1 MELSIIASN
10 ITSLTNDV
18 WPQNIFP
25 NITGEAKTF
34 PTNSP
39 VSSGSIAIKDSI
51 YLNRIA
57 LANGYGET
65 SITLAFNAANS
76 SSIYNSSTVQPKA
89 LTCIYL
95 IKI

>member
-1 MELSIIASN
+1 MAIN
-10 ITSLTNDV
+10 
-18 WPQNIFP
+18 QFP

-65 SITLAFNAANS
+65 NITLAFNASKSN
-76 SSIYNSSTVQPKA
+76 SIYSSSTVQPKS
-89 LTCIYL
+89 LTTIYI
-95 IKI
+95 IKS